1 MKGKIEIIIKNN
13 SITIDGDLEDESP
26 SGKLMIFDA
35 LADTL
40 ELDEQERRII
50 GIAIY
55 GGGVD
60 VMMENPGAKIKV
72 PLEIIGAIKE
82 FKRRRMDNNETDAL

>member
-1 MKGKIEIIIKNN
+1 MKGKIEIVVKNH
-13 SITIDGDLEDESP
+13 SVTIDGDLEDVSQ
-26 SGKLMIFDA
+26 SGKLMVFDA

-40 ELDEQERRII
+40 ELDERERRII

-60 VMMENPGAKIKV
+60 VLMENPGAKIKIPREMTDV
-72 PLEIIGAIKE
+72 IKE
-82 FKRRRMDNNETDAL
+82 FKRRRMNKNETDAL